1 MRKLL
6 RERLAVLLTIAMV
19 VTGIP
24 MPAYAGTVSLQA
36 AQQYQLGTWVYSTAD
51 AINYSFTPEESGEYV
66 VWLMNKADDRE
77 NGKLHV
83 TGNNEDYRAY
93 VYFEIF
99 DVDVVELSLEKGN
112 TYTMEYESESSTD
125 KNEMGFLIKKSTQS
139 NIVMDQKQ
147 SITGEEFGCYSFQCS
162 VAESGIYAVN
172 FEFLAEESGF
182 IQFNVNGKGISTKIR
197 KWNEVLYL
205 SWEEGAPLD
214 VRIFSKNAG
223 NISVEVQKIN
233 IVEMTGST
241 MTNLSYDPNA
251 APTLYHVALDENSR
265 YDIVSTGTGSGRSGI
280 QLLKSDFW
288 DYQSSYAYDSWN
300 MAMSCRIGA
309 ESDEEEDTIGETNGD
324 GKIDYYILFNG
335 DQAAQNLTLSV
346 NKVSVNKEIVA
357 DTPLTDTID
366 TFAPRYYSFTPA
378 TAGKY
383 MIGGTLEGSAY
394 VTIYDEQWNSLQ
406 SSFVSSGSQLTFEAE
421 EGQTLYI
428 RVLCEEIQA
437 DPVQIL
443 LEKSNWDYEIADGV
457 LTISG
462 SGRLSGDRGMFSEI
476 DSSIHK
482 IVIGDGITSVENGIF
497 AWLDKVTEVSLPST
511 LTSIGDFA
519 FSGLGLREIT
529 IPDTVTSIGNGAF
542 RFNDNLEKVTIGKGV
557 TTIGRNAFAYDSKLK
572 SITVHSD
579 NQTYKSKDNVLFTK
593 DEKRLVMYPAGLE
606 SSSYT
611 VPETVTAIE
620 EGAFRGNSAI
630 TSITLGKIV
639 SSLADRDYALHDLL
653 GLQSIQVEAGN
664 TTYSARDGVL
674 FSADGSRLI
683 EYPSEKNGE
692 AYTVGTGVTS
702 IAYSAFWGNMNIKTV
717 AIPTSVQSIEEAAFS
732 VTGLTSVVIPEGVAT
747 ISERSFM
754 WCQNLETVTIPVS
767 VTAVG
772 TYAFLGNDKLTTVY
786 YNGTDAQWNNIR
798 IEEGND
804 KLTDAKRLQNIAAPE
819 GNPSQ
824 NPGGNNTQNTGGNVT
839 QNPGGNPSQNSG
851 TTVTQNPGGNTTQ
864 NSSANTSTS
873 KSKTK
878 SKQKLKVKSGTKVNY
893 TKKKLKKAKKKFTI
907 KLSGAKGKVTYTS
920 NKKKYV
926 TVNSKGVV
934 TVKKG
939 TPKGTYKVTVKAAG
953 NSKYKAASA
962 TITIKVK

>member
-6 RERLAVLLTIAMV
+6 GERLAVLITIAMV

-24 MPAYAGTVSLQA
+24 MPTYAGTVSQQA

-66 VWLMNKADDRE
+66 VWLMNKSDERE

-93 VYFEIF
+93 VYFETF

-125 KNEMGFLIKKSTQS
+125 KNEMGFLIKKTTQS

-147 SITGEEFGCYSFQCS
+147 SITGEEFGYNSFQCS
-162 VAESGIYAVN
+162 VAESGLYAVN
-172 FEFLAEESGF
+172 FEFLAEKSDF
-182 IQFNVNGKGISTKIR
+182 IEISASSKGIITKRDEWKDCLYISL
-197 KWNEVLYL
+197 NEG
-205 SWEEGAPLD
+205 EPLD

-251 APTLYHVALDENSR
+251 AKTLYHVALDENSM
-265 YDIVSTGTGSGRSGI
+265 YDIVSTGNGSGQAGL
-280 QLLKSDFW
+280 QLLESDYWLRKSSHVD
-288 DYQSSYAYDSWN
+288 DSWN
-300 MAMSCRIGA
+300 IVMSCRIGA
-309 ESDEEEDTIGETNGD
+309 ESDEEEDENETGENNRD

-346 NKVSVNKEIVA
+346 NKVSADKEIVA
-357 DTPLTDTID
+357 DTPLTEAMDTI
-366 TFAPRYYSFTPA
+366 APRYYSFTPA

-383 MIGGTLEGSAY
+383 SIGGTFEGFMD
-394 VTIYDEQWNSLQ
+394 VTIYDDQWNYKDDSYI
-406 SSFVSSGSQLTFEAE
+406 SSGRQMTFEAK

-428 RVLCEEIQA
+428 KMQCEETQA

-443 LEKSNWDYEIADGV
+443 IEKSNWDYEIADGV

-462 SGRLSGDRGMFSEI
+462 SGRLSGDWGMFYRI
-476 DSSIHK
+476 DPSIHK
-482 IVIGDGITSVENGIF
+482 IVIGEGITSVGDGIF
-497 AWLDKVTEVSLPST
+497 ARLDQVTEVSLPST
-511 LTSIGDFA
+511 LTSIGEGA
-519 FSGLGLREIT
+519 FSRLDLKEIA
-529 IPDTVTSIGNGAF
+529 IPDAVTSIGYGAF

-579 NQTYKSKDNVLFTK
+579 NQSYKSKDNVIFSK
-593 DEKRLVMYPAGLE
+593 DEKHLIMYPAGLE
-606 SSSYT
+606 SSSYI
-611 VPETVTAIE
+611 VPESVTAIE

-630 TSITLGKIV
+630 TSITLGKNV

-683 EYPSEKNGE
+683 EYPVEKSGE

-702 IAYSAFWGNMNIKTV
+702 IAYAAFWANMNIKTV

-732 VTGLTSVVIPEGVAT
+732 VTGLTSVAIPESVTT
-747 ISERSFM
+747 ISDRSFM

-786 YNGTDAQWNNIR
+786 YNGTDAQWNTIR

-804 KLTDAKRLQNIAAPE
+804 QLTDAKRQQNIAAP
-819 GNPSQ
+819 GDNTTQNPGDNTSQ
-824 NPGGNNTQNTGGNVT
+824 NPGGNNTQNSGGNVT
-839 QNPGGNPSQNSG
+839 QS
-851 TTVTQNPGGNTTQ
+851 PGGNTTQ

-893 TKKKLKKAKKKFTI
+893 TKKQLKKAKKKFTI

-926 TVNSKGVV
+926 TVSSKGVV
-934 TVKKG
+934 TVKKR
-939 TPKGTYKVTVKAAG
+939 TPKGTYKITVKAAG